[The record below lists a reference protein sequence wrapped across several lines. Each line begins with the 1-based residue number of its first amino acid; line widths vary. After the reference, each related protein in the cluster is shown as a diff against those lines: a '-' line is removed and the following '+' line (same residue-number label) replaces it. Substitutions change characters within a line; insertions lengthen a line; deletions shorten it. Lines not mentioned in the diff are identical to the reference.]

1 MILQWLLHQHL
12 LGQFCLVCS
21 FLPPGSLKLQGR
33 DLHLSSHRVLGFLD
47 LGQDVPLMLL
57 CDPLADLSLQ
67 RVLLLYIVDFS
78 HHTLLLL
85 HSELSFSPVLL
96 DSLLQLFTTRLKHL
110 LHQLLACRP
119 LFLPHLLA
127 FAPGL
132 LLLCLSDRL
141 ACRLI
146 HGFFLHKFNELRLV
160 LPGLLTQLRLVLQ
173 LGLLC
178 TPFFVQHGIKQF
190 QVFFLLASD
199 FCVLLSS
206 Q

>member
-1 MILQWLLHQHL
+1 MQ
-12 LGQFCLVCS
+12 
-21 FLPPGSLKLQGR
+21 LPPSGKPQAPGPRSPSLFASRSWLPGR
-33 DLHLSSHRVLGFLD
+33 HPGEGRLTWDTASHLD